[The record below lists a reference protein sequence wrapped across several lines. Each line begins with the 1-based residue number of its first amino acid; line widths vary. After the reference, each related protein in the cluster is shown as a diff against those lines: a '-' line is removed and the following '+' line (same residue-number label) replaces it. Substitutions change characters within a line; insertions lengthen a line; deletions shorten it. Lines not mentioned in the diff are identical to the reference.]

1 MSRCVDLL
9 GELMS
14 MIVLP
19 YLGPAVARGEQT
31 RPRPLPAVE
40 RAARAD
46 GLSLHV
52 IEQDPFGEIPM
63 RLTYRTARVLQ
74 AAAAQPGA
82 SNRRIGEQAG
92 ISDQGQVSKLLARLK
107 RLGVLVNTGVGPV
120 KGEPNAW
127 RLTELGERITQ
138 HLALNTNVQKDTDH
152 AS

>member
-1 MSRCVDLL
+1 
-9 GELMS
+9 MS

-19 YLGPAVARGEQT
+19 YLGPEVARREQ
-31 RPRPLPAVE
+31 RRSLPPPLE
-40 RAARAD
+40 RAARAN
-46 GLSLHV
+46 GLLAAV
-52 IEQDPFGEIPM
+52 IEQADPLGEIPM

-74 AAAAQPGA
+74 AAAEYPGA

-92 ISDQGQVSKLLARLK
+92 IPDQGQVSKLLARLK
-107 RLGVLVNTGVGPV
+107 GLGLLANTGVGPV